1 MSTIVLAFHRRTVF
15 GHDCGGGYT
24 FDEDEWSQNREL
36 RGAENWKDLVDQMP
50 FIYVRVVKEKI
61 SNPDADSSF
70 CAKLVIGTH
79 STKTKSQAAN
89 KEWDQVFTFDKEGL
103 NSTSLEVSIRAEKA
117 EKKVPDKDVT
127 EEISA
132 RTVSFDL
139 QEVPKRVPLD
149 SPLAPQWY
157 SLEGEG
163 SPGNDIMLSV
173 WVPRPM
179 RLFRRRGSLIPAG

>member
-1 MSTIVLAFHRRTVF
+1 
-15 GHDCGGGYT
+15 
-24 FDEDEWSQNREL
+24 
-36 RGAENWKDLVDQMP
+36 MP
-50 FIYVRVVKEKI
+50 FLYVRVVKAKI

-103 NSTSLEVSIRAEKA
+103 NSASLEVSIRA

-132 RTVSFDL
+132 GTMSFDL
-139 QEVPKRVPLD
+139 QEVPKLD

-157 SLEGEG
+157 NLEGEG

-179 RLFRRRGSLIPAG
+179 RLFRRRGSLIPTG

>member
-1 MSTIVLAFHRRTVF
+1 
-15 GHDCGGGYT
+15 
-24 FDEDEWSQNREL
+24 
-36 RGAENWKDLVDQMP
+36 MP
-50 FIYVRVVKEKI
+50 FLYVRIVKAKI

-89 KEWDQVFTFDKEGL
+89 KECDQVFTFDKEGL
-103 NSTSLEVSIRAEKA
+103 NSASLEVSIRAEK
-117 EKKVPDKDVT
+117 KVSDKDAT

-132 RTVSFDL
+132 GTVSFDL

-163 SPGNDIMLSV
+163 SPGNHIMLSV